1 MVNNFTNINKMIA
14 APLGIF
20 FFPQL
25 WSKHLAIKK
34 IKNTD
39 YQSKCPIKSP
49 VDGTVLKVW
58 RVLNHNI
65 SKSKILP

>member
-1 MVNNFTNINKMIA
+1 MMVNNSTNINKMIA

-20 FFPQL
+20 IFPQL

-39 YQSKCPIKSP
+39 YQSKYQIKSP
-49 VDGTVLKVW
+49 VDGTVLK
-58 RVLNHNI
+58 I
-65 SKSKILP
+65 

>member
-20 FFPQL
+20 IFPQL

-39 YQSKCPIKSP
+39 FQSKCPIKSP
-49 VDGTVLKVW
+49 VDGTVLKV
-58 RVLNHNI
+58 
-65 SKSKILP
+65 